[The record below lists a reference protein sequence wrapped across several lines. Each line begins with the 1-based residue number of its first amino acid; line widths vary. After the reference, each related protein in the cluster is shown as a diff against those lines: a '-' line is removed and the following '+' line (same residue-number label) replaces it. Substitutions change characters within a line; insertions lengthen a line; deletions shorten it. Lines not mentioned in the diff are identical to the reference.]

1 MHTRIKICGI
11 TSLSSAAAAIEA
23 GVDALGFN
31 MYERSIRFIGVDAAN
46 EILREL
52 PSSTIKVGLFVNHS
66 EDEVLSI
73 TQRCSFDVL
82 QFHGD
87 EDNSFCA
94 SFSKPF
100 MKAIRV
106 SRETDIASEVAR
118 YPDSVAVL
126 LDSLVK
132 GKFGGTGISFD
143 WQNVPKLT
151 KPVFLAGGLDVN
163 NVSEAIRTVSPY
175 AVDVSGGVESSPGEK
190 DPELIRAFVHAVQA
204 TNQIEELR

>member
-106 SRETDIASEVAR
+106 GRETDIASEVAR

-175 AVDVSGGVESSPGEK
+175 AVDVSGGGESSPGEK

>member
-11 TSLSSAAAAIEA
+11 TSLSSAAAAIDA

-106 SRETDIASEVAR
+106 GRETDIASEVAR

>member
-23 GVDALGFN
+23 GADALGFN

-106 SRETDIASEVAR
+106 GRETDIASEVAR

-126 LDSLVK
+126 LDSSVK

-163 NVSEAIRTVSPY
+163 NVSEAVRTVSPY

-190 DPELIRAFVHAVQA
+190 DPELIRAFVHAVQVA
-204 TNQIEELR
+204 NQIKELR

>member
-11 TSLSSAAAAIEA
+11 TSLSSAAAAIDA

-106 SRETDIASEVAR
+106 GGETDIASEVAR

-163 NVSEAIRTVSPY
+163 NVSEAVRTVSPY

>member
-106 SRETDIASEVAR
+106 GGETDIASEVAR

-151 KPVFLAGGLDVN
+151 KPLFLAGGLDVN
-163 NVSEAIRTVSPY
+163 NVSEAVRTVSPY

>member
-1 MHTRIKICGI
+1 MHPRIKVCGI
-11 TSLSSAAAAIEA
+11 TSLSSAVAAVEA

-31 MYERSIRFIGVDAAN
+31 MYERSVRFIDANTTN
-46 EILREL
+46 EILQGL

-66 EDEVLSI
+66 EADVLSI
-73 TQRCSFDVL
+73 TDQCSFDVL

-106 SRETDIASEVAR
+106 GQETDIAREVAS

-126 LDSLVK
+126 LDSAVK

-143 WQNVPKLT
+143 WRSVPKLT
-151 KPVFLAGGLDVN
+151 KPVVLAGGLDAD
-163 NVSEAIRTVSPY
+163 NVAEAIRIVRPY
-175 AVDVSGGVESSPGEK
+175 VVDVSGGVESSPGEK
-190 DPELIRAFVHAVQA
+190 EPELIREFVRAVAA
-204 TNQIEELR
+204 TNQSKES

>member
-11 TSLSSAAAAIEA
+11 TSLSSAAAAIDA

-106 SRETDIASEVAR
+106 GGETDIASEVAR

-143 WQNVPKLT
+143 WQHYRCACDLVL
-151 KPVFLAGGLDVN
+151 VCLC
-163 NVSEAIRTVSPY
+163 
-175 AVDVSGGVESSPGEK
+175 
-190 DPELIRAFVHAVQA
+190 
-204 TNQIEELR
+204 

>member
-52 PSSTIKVGLFVNHS
+52 PSSTLKVGLFVNHS

-106 SRETDIASEVAR
+106 GGETDIASEVAR

-143 WQNVPKLT
+143 WQNVPKLM

-163 NVSEAIRTVSPY
+163 NVSEAVRTVSPY

>member
-11 TSLSSAAAAIEA
+11 TSLISAAAAIDA
-23 GVDALGFN
+23 GADALGFN

-106 SRETDIASEVAR
+106 GRETDIASEVAR

-143 WQNVPKLT
+143 WQNVPELT

-163 NVSEAIRTVSPY
+163 NVSEAVRTVRPY

>member
-106 SRETDIASEVAR
+106 GRETDIASEVAR

-126 LDSLVK
+126 LDSSVK

-163 NVSEAIRTVSPY
+163 NVSEAVRTVSPY

-190 DPELIRAFVHAVQA
+190 DPELIRAFVHAVQVA
-204 TNQIEELR
+204 NQIKELR

>member
-11 TSLSSAAAAIEA
+11 TSLSSAAAAIDA

-73 TQRCSFDVL
+73 TQQCSFDVL

-106 SRETDIASEVAR
+106 GGETDIASEVAR

-163 NVSEAIRTVSPY
+163 NVSEAVRTVSPY

>member
-11 TSLSSAAAAIEA
+11 TSLSSAAAAIDA

-31 MYERSIRFIGVDAAN
+31 MYERSIRFIGVDATN

-106 SRETDIASEVAR
+106 GRETDIASEVAR

-163 NVSEAIRTVSPY
+163 NVSEAVRTVSPY

>member
-23 GVDALGFN
+23 GADALGFN

-106 SRETDIASEVAR
+106 GRETDIASEVAR

-126 LDSLVK
+126 LDSSVK

-163 NVSEAIRTVSPY
+163 NVSEAVRTVSPY

-190 DPELIRAFVHAVQA
+190 DPELIRAFVHAVQGA
-204 TNQIEELR
+204 NQIKELR

>member
-1 MHTRIKICGI
+1 
-11 TSLSSAAAAIEA
+11 
-23 GVDALGFN
+23 
-31 MYERSIRFIGVDAAN
+31 
-46 EILREL
+46 
-52 PSSTIKVGLFVNHS
+52 
-66 EDEVLSI
+66 
-73 TQRCSFDVL
+73 
-82 QFHGD
+82 
-87 EDNSFCA
+87 
-94 SFSKPF
+94 

-106 SRETDIASEVAR
+106 GRETDIASEVAR

-163 NVSEAIRTVSPY
+163 NVSEAVRTVSPY

>member
-52 PSSTIKVGLFVNHS
+52 PPSTIKVGLFVNHS

-106 SRETDIASEVAR
+106 GRETDIASEVAR

-126 LDSLVK
+126 LDSSVK
-132 GKFGGTGISFD
+132 GNFGGTGISFD

-163 NVSEAIRTVSPY
+163 NVSEAVRTVSPY

-190 DPELIRAFVHAVQA
+190 DPELIRAFVHAVQVA
-204 TNQIEELR
+204 NQIKTLR

>member
-52 PSSTIKVGLFVNHS
+52 PPSTIKVGLFVNHS

-106 SRETDIASEVAR
+106 GRETDIASEVAR

-126 LDSLVK
+126 LDSSVK

-163 NVSEAIRTVSPY
+163 NVSEAVRTVSPY

-190 DPELIRAFVHAVQA
+190 DPELIRAFVHAVQVA
-204 TNQIEELR
+204 NQIKELR